1 MLIDHFGM
9 IIGWNLTSMKSFG
22 TTDMATALT
31 KAMALFTAPSAGD
44 RILWLTTDGQVG
56 NEDQLLRQVEQQA
69 RNCRIFTVGIGR
81 AVNASLLERLATYGG
96 GHCELVESQDA
107 LSAPVYCRLGA
118 PLLTDLRLEPAL
130 EDVTP
135 DPANLF
141 PGVPLRISGRFSG
154 SVPAQATVTG
164 RTPDGQTFRQT
175 LRPVETSDGAIHTLW
190 ARARALDLE
199 HRFVVDPD
207 GDPGLADASTAFSL
221 NHGILGR
228 FTAFLAMDHEVIHP
242 GGELRQVVQAV
253 ELPLPWWA
261 EAGDFPPLSQ
271 EMLSQWM
278 SARAVIAD
286 ITKDMEE
293 LPAVP
298 AMDAFM
304 IAALR
309 AGLVQLEARGD
320 PAAALVTEG
329 RNLIALLETGGL
341 EETRLRLTDWL
352 RRVRERLQPAMRD
365 RRRFWWR

>member
-1 MLIDHFGM
+1 MKIFGA
-9 IIGWNLTSMKSFG
+9 
-22 TTDMATALT
+22 TDMAVALT

-96 GHCELVESQDA
+96 GHCELVESQDE

-118 PLLTDLRLEPAL
+118 PLLTELRLEPAL

-164 RTPDGQTFRQT
+164 RTLDGQTFRQT

-207 GDPGLADASTAFSL
+207 RDPGLADASTAFSL
-221 NHGILGR
+221 NHDILSR
-228 FTAFLAMDHEVIHP
+228 FTAFLAVDREVINP
-242 GGELRQVVQAV
+242 GGELRQVVQEV

-278 SARAVIAD
+278 SARAVMSGIVF
-286 ITKDMEE
+286 DMEE
-293 LPAVP
+293 LPTAPAV
-298 AMDAFM
+298 DAFM
-304 IAALR
+304 LVTLR
-309 AGLVQLEARGD
+309 AELLKLEALCD
-320 PAAALVTEG
+320 PAAALMMEG
-329 RNLIALLETGGL
+329 RDLIALLESGGL
-341 EETRLRLTDWL
+341 EEARPRLIDWL
-352 RRVRERLQPAMRD
+352 CRVRERLHPAMRD
-365 RRRFWWR
+365 QRRFWWR